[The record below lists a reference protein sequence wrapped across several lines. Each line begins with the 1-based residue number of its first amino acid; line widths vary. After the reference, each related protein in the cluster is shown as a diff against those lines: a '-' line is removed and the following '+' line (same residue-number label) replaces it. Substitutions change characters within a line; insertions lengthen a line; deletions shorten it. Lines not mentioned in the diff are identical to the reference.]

1 MVVIDGGFST
11 GAKGESLKSTQRVQD
26 PLHKFGM
33 IWQNRDRRVI
43 LKHQARLNF
52 GTITRR

>member
-11 GAKGESLKSTQRVQD
+11 GTKGESLKSTQRVQD